1 MSESLLGLGELLL
14 LALALAMDVFTVSLG
29 IGTSGHARSFRPAV
43 RLSFHFGLFQGLM
56 TLVGWGAGFGLARI
70 LSGVDHWVALA
81 LLTFVGLRMIRSGL
95 SEDERLHVADPTRG
109 GLMVLLSVATSIDA
123 FAVGLTLAFL
133 RAGVMNS
140 AAVIGLVSLAM
151 GLVGLALGGRL
162 GARFGRRMEALGGV
176 LLIGIGLRVVI
187 THLA

>member
-1 MSESLLGLGELLL
+1 MNDSLLSLGELLL
-14 LALALAMDVFTVSLG
+14 LALALAMDVFTISLG
-29 IGTSGHARSFRPAV
+29 IGTSGHARSFRPAL
-43 RLSFHFGLFQGLM
+43 RLSFHLGLFQGLM
-56 TLVGWGAGFGLARI
+56 TLLGWGAGFGLARI

-81 LLTFVGLRMIRSGL
+81 LLSFVGVRMIRSGL
-95 SEDERLHVADPTRG
+95 SDNESHHVADPTRG
-109 GLMVLLSVATSIDA
+109 GMLVLLSVATSIDA

-133 RAGVMNS
+133 GSGVVTS
-140 AAVIGLVSLAM
+140 AAVIGFVSLAM

-162 GARFGRRMEALGGV
+162 GARFGRRMEALGGA